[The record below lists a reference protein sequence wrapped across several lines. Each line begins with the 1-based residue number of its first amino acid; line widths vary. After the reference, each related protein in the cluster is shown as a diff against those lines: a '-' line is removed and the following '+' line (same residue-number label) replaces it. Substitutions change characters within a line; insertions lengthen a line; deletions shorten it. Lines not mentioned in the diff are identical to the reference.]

1 MSDFVD
7 QRSIIRT
14 IWSDSE
20 LVLLIFAGSAAEFA
34 LNRSV
39 DWLFYTNRIP
49 NDPVG
54 RFYSTVAY
62 AQEIVFADETRAQQ
76 TMARICQ
83 IHHSVESSRGER
95 IPDWAYRDVLYMLI
109 DYSERAHELFY
120 RQLTMAEKHDLYDG
134 FLRIGKGL
142 EVLELPPN
150 YLEWKVDR
158 ELHLLRDLA
167 RSKYTGMLYE
177 SYRAQLGELRYQL
190 LLQLQALLAPERVR
204 ELLGLEPSLLLGAA
218 IKLYSLCSIPELR
231 SVIQWLLLP
240 VRNEIRQEYETK
252 QRNG

>member
-62 AQEIVFADETRAQQ
+62 AQKIVFADETRAQQ
-76 TMARICQ
+76 TMARICA
-83 IHHSVESSRGER
+83 IHRSVESSRGER

-120 RQLTMAEKHDLYDG
+120 RPLTMAEKQELYHG
-134 FLRIGKGL
+134 FLRIGQGL
-142 EVLELPPN
+142 EVQELPSN

-158 ELHLLRDLA
+158 QLHLLRDLA
-167 RSKYTGMLYE
+167 GSEYTKLLYE
-177 SYRAQLGELRYQL
+177 RYRHQLGEWRFRL
-190 LLQLQALLAPERVR
+190 LLQVQALLVPERVR
-204 ELLGLEPSLLLGAA
+204 ELLGLEPSLLLDAA
-218 IKLYSLCSIPELR
+218 IRLYGRSPIPELR
-231 SVIQWLLLP
+231 PIIQRLMLP
-240 VRNEIRQEYETK
+240 DRLSNSEGI
-252 QRNG
+252 

>member
-1 MSDFVD
+1 MADFVD

-14 IWSDSE
+14 IWSDSD

-39 DWLFYTNRIP
+39 DWLFYTNQIP

-54 RFYSTVAY
+54 RFYSTVEY
-62 AQEIVFADETRAQQ
+62 AREIVFADETRAQQ
-76 TMARICQ
+76 TLARICA

-120 RQLTMAEKHDLYDG
+120 RPLTMAERHDLYHG
-134 FLRIGKGL
+134 FLRIGQGL
-142 EVLELPPN
+142 EVQGLSPN

-158 ELHLLRDLA
+158 QLHLLRDLA
-167 RSKYTGMLYE
+167 RSKYTKLLYQR
-177 SYRAQLGELRYQL
+177 YRHQLGEWRFQL
-190 LLQLQALLAPERVR
+190 LLQLQALLVPARVR
-204 ELLGLEPSLLLGAA
+204 ELLGLKPSWLFDVA
-218 IKLYSLCSIPELR
+218 IRLYGRCSIPELR
-231 SVIQWLLLP
+231 PIIQQLMLP
-240 VRNEIRQEYETK
+240 DRLSN
-252 QRNG
+252 